1 MFSIK
6 NKTKHAYQYKYD
18 SIWIL
23 KKLCSLG
30 KPQIVTGIPPALLG
44 AIAQYCTSPR
54 MGVEHWVPDVFSIF
68 FYILVLVFHVQFC
81 CWICDMSVS
90 WATYKSPQTTSSSL
104 HRLFL
109 HRSDLS
115 YTLFQFLKEIP
126 VGYSSKLFP
135 PPFWAD
141 LLLGFLAPKICATP
155 RSISDTWLRSTWA
168 WPLPRP
174 RCSNRMMG
182 RWVMRESGVSPWRVQ
197 VRTIIFIRKRLKKIV
212 L

>member
-1 MFSIK
+1 MNSEKTVFTRKTPDCHWHSPSFTWSNCSILYIPQ
-6 NKTKHAYQYKYD
+6 NGSWT
-18 SIWIL
+18 
-23 KKLCSLG
+23 LG
-30 KPQIVTGIPPALLG
+30 
-44 AIAQYCTSPR
+44 PR
-54 MGVEHWVPDVFSIF
+54 CFFYF